1 VKRLLLTFDVEEVD
15 WGPPP
20 ATGRDSTDPSAEG
33 IDRILPVLER
43 IPIRATFFCTGLF
56 AKRQPERIRRL
67 AERGHEIASHGWEHR
82 DDYGRLSPTAAIDRL
97 RDSRR
102 LLEDVTGREVL
113 GVRAPRLSACPA
125 GLLAGAGFSYDA
137 SPQPSWVRQG
147 LRGLRMPRGPW
158 EEAGLLHVP
167 LSVVP
172 VIRLP
177 VAWYVLRLAGAGTTG
192 ALARL
197 AGVGVPFVHLY
208 FHPWE
213 AAVLDSDL
221 AQHPLGWRTGRAWI
235 RPFETLVSPLAR
247 SYVPESVGEFVAAW
261 RTRRVPGSA

>member
-1 VKRLLLTFDVEEVD
+1 MKRLLLTFDVEEVD

-20 ATGRDSTDPSAEG
+20 TFGRDSTDPSAEG
-33 IDRILPVLER
+33 IDRVLPVLER
-43 IPIRATFFCTGLF
+43 ISVRATFFCTGLF
-56 AKRQPERIRRL
+56 AKRRPERIRRI
-67 AERGHEIASHGWEHR
+67 AEWGHEIASHGWEHR
-82 DDYGRLSPTAAIDRL
+82 DDYGRLSPSVAIDRL
-97 RDSRR
+97 RNSRR
-102 LLEDVTGREVL
+102 LLEDITGREVH
-113 GVRAPRLSACPA
+113 GVRTPRLSACPA
-125 GLLAGAGFSYDA
+125 KLLAGSGFSYDA
-137 SPQPSWVRQG
+137 SHQPSWVRRG

-158 EEAGLLHVP
+158 EQEGILHVP

-197 AGVGVPFVHLY
+197 AGAGTPFVHLY

-221 AQHPLGWRTGRAWI
+221 ARHPLGWRAGPAWI
-235 RPFETLVSPLAR
+235 RPFETLVSQLAR
-247 SYVPESVGEFVAAW
+247 NYVPESVGEFVAAW
-261 RTRRVPGSA
+261 RTRRAHGPA